1 MQTIKKHLS
10 LLIVILIIFT
20 LSLYLQLQT
29 IKNADAI
36 WLLQATQQLLQGKHY
51 YTDFIETNP
60 PMILYLYMPAQ
71 FMAKIFSMDVY
82 TAFRLYLYGL
92 IALSLFGCSMI
103 LKQIIPKTDT
113 LTHGLFMVMLAFVLM
128 TLSAYSFSERE
139 QFAVIFTLP
148 YFLWVALRLTHNTPT
163 RSASFIVGLFAGLGF
178 ALKPYFLPPLILTEL
193 YFILKQKNLLSWMR
207 IETLT
212 IGGVFIVYLI
222 SIFIFTPEYLYK
234 ILPLVNHFYLNAQPF
249 PASEMLGNMLFVFCA
264 AAIIFYLFL
273 WPQLHYRALATTLWL
288 ALIGYLIAYLI
299 ASRAWFYH
307 LLPALSFA
315 TLLFTLFLSE
325 SFSTLLRTHRHQKK
339 IYRKQIILIVCSVFF
354 ITFMPLLRTVV
365 FQSFASL
372 KRLSPNIQNAQRIV
386 HFYNDGK
393 PIYVFTDSLLTH
405 AYFTSYAHAESA
417 SRFPALFFMAG
428 VLHQSEKTQ
437 TKTIA
442 LQQEMIDFIVNDLQK
457 NKPTLIVI
465 DKNRTDSLSHYPDFS
480 YIQFFSQDARFR
492 TLWQHYQY
500 RTTIGAFQVF
510 TRRKNDA

>member
-178 ALKPYFLPPLILTEL
+178 ALKPYF
-193 YFILKQKNLLSWMR
+193 
-207 IETLT
+207 
-212 IGGVFIVYLI
+212 
-222 SIFIFTPEYLYK
+222 
-234 ILPLVNHFYLNAQPF
+234 
-249 PASEMLGNMLFVFCA
+249 
-264 AAIIFYLFL
+264 
-273 WPQLHYRALATTLWL
+273 YR
-288 ALIGYLIAYLI
+288 
-299 ASRAWFYH
+299 H
-307 LLPALSFA
+307 
-315 TLLFTLFLSE
+315 
-325 SFSTLLRTHRHQKK
+325 
-339 IYRKQIILIVCSVFF
+339 
-354 ITFMPLLRTVV
+354 
-365 FQSFASL
+365 
-372 KRLSPNIQNAQRIV
+372 
-386 HFYNDGK
+386 
-393 PIYVFTDSLLTH
+393 
-405 AYFTSYAHAESA
+405 
-417 SRFPALFFMAG
+417 
-428 VLHQSEKTQ
+428 
-437 TKTIA
+437 
-442 LQQEMIDFIVNDLQK
+442 
-457 NKPTLIVI
+457 
-465 DKNRTDSLSHYPDFS
+465 
-480 YIQFFSQDARFR
+480 
-492 TLWQHYQY
+492 
-500 RTTIGAFQVF
+500 
-510 TRRKNDA
+510 